1 MGLDI
6 QENLGKAS
14 TEISN
19 LLNMANHLSFRAC
32 DTTTDSFADTATYDS
47 FYSILVF
54 LHIPQNP
61 REILFGKLFTSLKES
76 GSFGIED
83 YCLKDPSKPF
93 TKAEKEAQPE
103 IVGAVYVPCQD
114 DYKNQLEKA
123 GFQNVQ
129 FEDLTETWCQWTIGR
144 RNRFLEKKDEHV
156 NLHGEQVYKSM
167 ETFYNT
173 VADLF
178 IGGWLAGAR
187 ITGSKRKVNADLEAG
202 RNLIKTKKRGSEEIM
217 ANVYRQI

>member
-6 QENLGKAS
+6 QENLVKAS
-14 TEISN
+14 IEISN

-129 FEDLTETWCQWTIGR
+129 FEDLTKAWRQWTIGR